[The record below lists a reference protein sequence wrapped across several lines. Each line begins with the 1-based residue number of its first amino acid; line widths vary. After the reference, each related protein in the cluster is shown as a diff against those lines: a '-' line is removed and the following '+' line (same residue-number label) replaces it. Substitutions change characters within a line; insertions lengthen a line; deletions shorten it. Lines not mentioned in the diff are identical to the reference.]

1 MVDPNDGAPPESRP
15 PQLADLLSL
24 CRSLNREA
32 VRYVVVGGMAMIQAG
47 FVRATEDIDLLVDA
61 DRTNLDR
68 LRTALLDLPDQAVR
82 EMGED
87 DLDRYV
93 VVRVAD
99 EFVVDLLKAAC
110 GVEYEEAS
118 ALIEEVEIEGVRIPF
133 ASPELLWRT
142 KQTVRSKDELDRLF
156 LSTLLESGRNA
167 RAAPAT

>member
-1 MVDPNDGAPPESRP
+1 MVDPHDGAPAESRP
-15 PQLADLLSL
+15 PRLADLVSL

-47 FVRATEDIDLLVDA
+47 FVRATEDIDLLLDA
-61 DRTNLDR
+61 DRDNLNR
-68 LRTALLDLPDQAVR
+68 LRAALLDLPDQAVR
-82 EMGED
+82 EMGDD

-93 VVRVAD
+93 VVRIAD

-110 GVEYEEAS
+110 GVEYAEARD
-118 ALIEEVEIEGVRIPF
+118 LIDEVEIEGVRIPF

-156 LSTLLESGRNA
+156 LANLIEVGRDA
-167 RAAPAT
+167 